1 MILSVALLI
10 HNLFFEDLYPTINF
24 IKLHK
29 MSQNCWINATVHNN
43 PRVDLTN
50 TKLNFQSGWHHVHL
64 PTLIWARIINIC
76 WIFKSIFNFSNID
89 HLRAFPWSKKKKF
102 LKTLPELFNSKNKSI
117 HGMEI
122 VLRWNLWQLCG
133 CFPKYIVTSP

>member
-1 MILSVALLI
+1 MILSVALLV
-10 HNLFFEDLYPTINF
+10 HNLFYPTINF

-89 HLRAFPWSKKKKF
+89 HLRTFPWSKKRKWKNSWRHCQNF
-102 LKTLPELFNSKNKSI
+102 LTQKTKVFMAWRLYLDETCDNFVGVSLNT
-117 HGMEI
+117 
-122 VLRWNLWQLCG
+122 L
-133 CFPKYIVTSP
+133 